1 MSSKQIRN
9 EIILLLGNKCANPY
23 NLKDCS
29 TKDFIGGKL
38 VPNRTYKFE
47 IDHING
53 FGNRER
59 KKCTNKTGNMNGYK
73 YYKTILEKIKKG
85 SKDYQLLCC
94 TCRNFKVGLDS
105 KAMMDFCEKICPC
118 HRRVVTSMDC
128 EKCNQK
134 EECRY
139 NRS

>member
-1 MSSKQIRN
+1 M
-9 EIILLLGNKCANPY
+9 CYPY

-59 KKCTNKTGNMNGYK
+59 KKCTNKNGNMNGYK
-73 YYKTILEKIKKG
+73 YYRQFWRKLRKVPKIINCYVVHAVIL
-85 SKDYQLLCC
+85 
-94 TCRNFKVGLDS
+94 R
-105 KAMMDFCEKICPC
+105 
-118 HRRVVTSMDC
+118 
-128 EKCNQK
+128 
-134 EECRY
+134 
-139 NRS
+139 